1 MITKQNVVA
10 YWTLGWRLNFFK
22 SSWGNVDVLSW
33 PFFQVPVSFT
43 IIGSIA
49 SSTLKF
55 IYNTRHE
62 VVIQTIFKT
71 EIIWFIW
78 FLNTIWILEQ
88 LNVLLRTFWSFVL
101 VWRDS
106 FPKTGRT
113 NVRVFFSAI
122 KTWGCVRY
130 NRSKNVLKHLSMN
143 DIGYPFLIN
152 VFQKY

>member
-1 MITKQNVVA
+1 M
-10 YWTLGWRLNFFK
+10 
-22 SSWGNVDVLSW
+22 LSRSY
-33 PFFQVPVSFT
+33 FQVPVSFT

-101 VWRDS
+101 VWRDN
-106 FPKTGRT
+106 FPRKGRT
-113 NVRVFFSAI
+113 SVRVFFSAV
-122 KTWGCVRY
+122 KTSGRLRY
-130 NRSKNVLKHLSMN
+130 SRSKNVLKHLSMN
-143 DIGYPFLIN
+143 DIGYPFFKNMSFRNTNSLWKLVQLEQIE
-152 VFQKY
+152 KHLKTKACSR